1 MEKGNR
7 PVLTAIQAE
16 VASAVCKSR
25 GVVRTAG
32 ESLHMVDSTV
42 RYHLRAIKEAT
53 GVGYKTYEERKEL
66 KRLIGEY
73 SKWLIS

>member
-7 PVLTAIQAE
+7 PGLTATQAE
-16 VASAVCKSR
+16 GARAVCKAR
-25 GVVRTAG
+25 GNARAAG
-32 ESLHMVDSTV
+32 EFLYMSDSTM
-42 RYHLRAIKEAT
+42 RRHLRAIKEAT